1 MELTVQ
7 ELALAVGKGEGFIR
21 QHIHRK
27 HLSVHK
33 RARNVTVDLDE
44 AMRWAQQ
51 RRIPFVLPAH
61 VSVTTR
67 QMKEKRVGR
76 LVVLSWHP
84 HGNQAR
90 NLFTLLRHRCEAS
103 LGPWKCKPSAAWSS
117 EDLGH
122 EVRVS
127 TMDALLE
134 DCQQLVDHIVDSGV
148 LEIDGLEIHYDLEP
162 APRRYWSYQDRRPS
176 SEASVVSPFGK
187 HSAQVVEY
195 WSFAAGPR
203 DHWAAVLKSRDANF
217 RSGFATAGF
226 PLRDRVDRVGN
237 LMIAGAED
245 AIDFTLEA
253 HRDHTLTFRV
263 ETKEQLNDGDYRATV
278 WASHS
283 GDDVLRRE
291 VPVTVG
297 QTVIDLASDV
307 DHVGYSVIRTDDGQC
322 VDLFE
327 THLIMAFNVSMR
339 LDARPTLQIQDRGG
353 QLIHR
358 VKPSGF
364 PTMINVRSDTDSAT
378 LDQGIRRLWIDRRIE
393 DPANVLDRSF
403 VRYGPAAFRQAVR
416 HFIGLL
422 SRDSDRKDPVYFADP
437 YFMTYVKG
445 LDGARLY
452 LDMFAATAGVS
463 LRVLCADKEDGRGA
477 PWWTAYPKDLI
488 QHVTV
493 RSFLRSD
500 GKTPAFHD
508 RYLITPN
515 QETMITH
522 SFRGWLTDGVS
533 FASHPDSLYR
543 KETER
548 LWSMEVGSSRNLLL
562 VREIR

>member
-27 HLSVHK
+27 HLSAHK
-33 RARNVTVDLDE
+33 HARNVTVGLDE
-44 AMRWAQQ
+44 AMRWAQE
-51 RRIPFVLPAH
+51 RGLPFVPPAH
-61 VSVTTR
+61 ASATTR
-67 QMKEKRVGR
+67 QKKEERVGR
-76 LVVLSWHP
+76 LAVLSWHP
-84 HGNQAR
+84 PGTQAR
-90 NLFTLLRHRCEAS
+90 NLFTLLRHRREDS
-103 LGPWKCKPSAAWSS
+103 LGPWARKPSAAWSS

-122 EVRVS
+122 EVRLS
-127 TMDALLE
+127 TVDASLE
-134 DCQQLVDHIVDSGV
+134 ECQQLVDHIVDSGV
-148 LEIDGLEIHYDLEP
+148 LEVDGVEVHYDLEP
-162 APRRYWSYQDRRPS
+162 APRRHWAYQDRRPR
-176 SEASVVSPFGK
+176 SEASIVSPFGK

-195 WSFAAGPR
+195 WSFAPGPR
-203 DHWAAVLKSRDANF
+203 DYWTAVLKSNDANS
-217 RSGFATAGF
+217 RSRFAIAGF
-226 PLRDRVDRVGN
+226 PLHDRLDRVGN
-237 LMIAGAED
+237 LIIAGAED
-245 AIDFTLEA
+245 GIDFTLEA

-263 ETKEQLNDGDYRATV
+263 ETKEQLSHGHYRANV

-283 GDDVLRRE
+283 GDDVFRRE
-291 VPVTVG
+291 VPVILG
-297 QTVIDLASDV
+297 QTVIDLPSDV
-307 DHVGYSVIRTDDGQC
+307 DYVGYSVFRTDDGQC

-327 THLIMAFNVSMR
+327 TDFIMAVNVSVSF
-339 LDARPTLQIQDRGG
+339 DARPTFQIQDRGG

-364 PTMINVRSDTDSAT
+364 PTMINVRSDADST
-378 LDQGIRRLWIDRRIE
+378 SLDQEIRRLWIDRRVDE
-393 DPANVLDRSF
+393 PAGVLDRSF
-403 VRYGPAAFRQAVR
+403 VRFGPAAFRQAVR

-463 LRVLCADKEDGRGA
+463 LRVLCADREDGRGA
-477 PWWTAYPKDLI
+477 PWWADYPGDLI

-493 RSFLRSD
+493 RSFLNAD

-508 RYLITPN
+508 RYLITPK
-515 QETMITH
+515 QETVVTH
-522 SFRGWLTDGVS
+522 SFRGWITDGVT
-533 FASHPDSLYR
+533 FVSHPGSLYR
-543 KETER
+543 EETER
-548 LWSMEVGSSRNLLL
+548 LWSMAVGSSKNLLL